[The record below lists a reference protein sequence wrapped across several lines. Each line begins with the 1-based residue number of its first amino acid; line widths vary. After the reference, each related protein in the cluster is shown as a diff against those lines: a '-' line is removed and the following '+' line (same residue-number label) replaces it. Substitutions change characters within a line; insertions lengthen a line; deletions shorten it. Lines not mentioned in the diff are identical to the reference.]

1 MTLVTAKNEKLWE
14 CVRVYT
20 RAKQLPNRVARR
32 HSLKLPLCKGENK
45 SNNII
50 SRTFP
55 LKWTFINPYIYRHA
69 PREPKKS
76 LFNLRQRVTFVLRA
90 GVEPAQVSLSVFE
103 TDASTDSA
111 IEAFGST
118 SSANVMQKYYF
129 FLFPPNLSSKIFVRW
144 CISLLFSSSYR
155 CLSLYSL

>member
-1 MTLVTAKNEKLWE
+1 MRAHAYARKLL
-14 CVRVYT
+14 RSAST
-20 RAKQLPNRVARR
+20 FTSQRKKKR
-32 HSLKLPLCKGENK
+32 S
-45 SNNII
+45 NII
-50 SRTFP
+50 SRTNSVK
-55 LKWTFINPYIYRHA
+55 LTFTNSYFYRTQH
-69 PREPKKS
+69 ETKKS

-129 FLFPPNLSSKIFVRW
+129 FPFPPNLSSKIFVR
-144 CISLLFSSSYR
+144 
-155 CLSLYSL
+155 

>member
-1 MTLVTAKNEKLWE
+1 MKNSGNA
-14 CVRVYT
+14 CAYI
-20 RAKQLPNRVARR
+20 RARSSSQPRIPR
-32 HSLKLPLCKGENK
+32 HSLKLSLRKEENK
-45 SNNII
+45 RNNII
-50 SRTFP
+50 SRTYP
-55 LKWTFINPYIYRHA
+55 VKLTFINPYIYRHA
-69 PREPKKS
+69 PREQKKS

-129 FLFPPNLSSKIFVRW
+129 FLFPPNLSSKIFIWW

-155 CLSLYSL
+155 GLSLYSP